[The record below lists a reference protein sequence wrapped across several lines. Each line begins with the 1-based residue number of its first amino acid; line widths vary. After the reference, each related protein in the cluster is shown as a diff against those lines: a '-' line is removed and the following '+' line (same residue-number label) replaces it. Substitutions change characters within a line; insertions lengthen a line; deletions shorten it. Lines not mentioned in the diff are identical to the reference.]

1 MINKIYHT
9 LDCVGCRTKASGV
22 KPFILIGQKLL
33 DKMERRESFS
43 ILLPQLSQF
52 SPQQQLLTMVS
63 FGALSSSFLFLVD
76 SHTQKMKGA
85 LGENRNPFSS
95 YVTWA
100 YNSTR
105 KPFMFWPAAKGAAC
119 LEERKNQEDN
129 KKVVVFKERIV

>member
-1 MINKIYHT
+1 
-9 LDCVGCRTKASGV
+9 
-22 KPFILIGQKLL
+22 
-33 DKMERRESFS
+33 
-43 ILLPQLSQF
+43 
-52 SPQQQLLTMVS
+52 MVS

-119 LEERKNQEDN
+119 LGEKNQEDS
-129 KKVVVFKERIV
+129 KKVVVSKEFIV